1 MTSMKCA
8 VLAAE
13 ANVAGALDEATIN
26 AIKSGFDTLKG
37 TVSQVVPITVVAA
50 VSIIAITA
58 GANFALK
65 KLKGVM
71 SKAS

>member
-26 AIKSGFDTLKG
+26 AIKSGFDTLKA

>member
-13 ANVAGALDEATIN
+13 ANVAGALDETTIN
-26 AIKSGFDTLKG
+26 AIKSGFDTLKA

>member
-13 ANVAGALDEATIN
+13 ANVAGALDEATLN
-26 AIKSGFDTLKG
+26 AIKSGFDSLKA
-37 TVSQVVPITVVAA
+37 TVSQVVPIVVVAS

>member
-13 ANVAGALDEATIN
+13 ANVAGALDEATMN
-26 AIKSGFDTLKG
+26 AIKSGFDTLKS

-50 VSIIAITA
+50 VGIIAITA

>member
-1 MTSMKCA
+1 MQ
-8 VLAAE
+8 LE
-13 ANVAGALDEATIN
+13 HW
-26 AIKSGFDTLKG
+26 IKSGFDTLKS

>member
-1 MTSMKCA
+1 MTSMKFA

-13 ANVAGALDEATIN
+13 ANVAGALDEATMN
-26 AIKSGFDTLKG
+26 AIKSGFDTLKS

>member
-26 AIKSGFDTLKG
+26 AIKSGFDTLKA
-37 TVSQVVPITVVAA
+37 TVSQVVPITVVVA

>member
-1 MTSMKCA
+1 MISMKCA

-13 ANVAGALDEATIN
+13 ANVAGALDEATMN
-26 AIKSGFDTLKG
+26 AIKSGFDTLKS

>member
-13 ANVAGALDEATIN
+13 ANVAGALDETTMN
-26 AIKSGFDTLKG
+26 AIKSGFDTLKA

>member
-13 ANVAGALDEATIN
+13 ANVAGALDEATLN
-26 AIKSGFDTLKG
+26 AIKSGFDSLKS
-37 TVSQVVPITVVAA
+37 TVSQVVPIVVVAS

>member
-1 MTSMKCA
+1 MIGMKCA

-13 ANVAGALDEATIN
+13 ANVAGALDSITMS
-26 AIKSGFDTLKG
+26 AIQSGFDTLKA

-50 VSIIAITA
+50 VGIIAITA

>member
-13 ANVAGALDEATIN
+13 TNVAGALDEATIN
-26 AIKSGFDTLKG
+26 AIKGGFDTLKS

>member
-8 VLAAE
+8 VLAVE

-26 AIKSGFDTLKG
+26 AIKSGFDTLKA

>member
-1 MTSMKCA
+1 MTGMKCA

-13 ANVAGALDEATIN
+13 ANVAGALDSATMS
-26 AIKSGFDTLKG
+26 AIQSGFDTLKG

>member
-13 ANVAGALDEATIN
+13 ANVAGALNEATIN
-26 AIKSGFDTLKG
+26 AIKSGFDTLKA

>member
-13 ANVAGALDEATIN
+13 ANVAGALDDATIN
-26 AIKSGFDTLKG
+26 AIKSGFDTLKA

>member
-13 ANVAGALDEATIN
+13 ANVAGALDEATMN
-26 AIKSGFDTLKG
+26 AIKSGFDTLI
-37 TVSQVVPITVVAA
+37 SQVVPITVVAA

>member
-1 MTSMKCA
+1 MTSMNCA

-26 AIKSGFDTLKG
+26 AIKSGFDTLKA

>member
-1 MTSMKCA
+1 MISMKCV

-13 ANVAGALDEATIN
+13 ANVAGALDEVTMN
-26 AIKSGFDTLKG
+26 AIKSGFDTLKS

>member
-26 AIKSGFDTLKG
+26 AIKSGFDSLKA
-37 TVSQVVPITVVAA
+37 TVSQVVPIVVVAS

>member
-13 ANVAGALDEATIN
+13 ANVAGALDDTTMT
-26 AIKSGFDTLKG
+26 AIKSGFDTLKA

>member
-13 ANVAGALDEATIN
+13 TNVAGALDEATLN
-26 AIKSGFDTLKG
+26 AIKSGFDSLKA
-37 TVSQVVPITVVAA
+37 TVSQVVPIVVVAS

>member
-1 MTSMKCA
+1 MISMKCV

-26 AIKSGFDTLKG
+26 AIKSGFDTLKA

>member
-13 ANVAGALDEATIN
+13 ANVAGALDDATLN
-26 AIKSGFDTLKG
+26 AIKSGFDSLKA
-37 TVSQVVPITVVAA
+37 TVSQVVPIVVVAS